1 MQANP
6 FPLAATNGWNAPL
19 PSLQLDKTSV
29 WRDGRRIV
37 GPIDLQLLSGE
48 IKGVFGLNSCGK
60 STLLRAA
67 GGILRSGI
75 RGSIK
80 WFGRSSLAATPNL
93 LRRIGQQVQS
103 FPVVPHLSVAEQLR
117 LVCQLRSQSQI
128 SKSAD
133 LQRIFDGFPELYS
146 KRNERA
152 DRLNGGSIT
161 MLSVASAMIGLRN
174 GLLLLDEPTNN
185 LSVPATAM
193 LREIV
198 RDSVQRDQNSL
209 LVVSHDWEWLCSLM
223 PPSQILLLS
232 QPPTNRV
239 RWKTSSTAASTLD
252 CSLPTVCHHEQ
263 SLVKHGSQRPAPG
276 KAKEAATFQSCGP
289 IFAPLH
295 SNDLL

>member
-1 MQANP
+1 MRSKT
-6 FPLAATNGWNAPL
+6 FPLAATNDWNARV

-37 GPIDLQLLSGE
+37 GPIDLDLLSGE
-48 IKGVFGLNSCGK
+48 IKGVYGLNGCGK

-80 WFGRSSLAATPNL
+80 WFGRSSLAATPDL
-93 LRRIGQQVQS
+93 LRRIGQQIQS

-117 LVCQLRSQSQI
+117 LVCQLRNQSQTNT
-128 SKSAD
+128 SAD

-152 DRLNGGSIT
+152 DRLNGGSVT
-161 MLSVASAMIGLRN
+161 MLSIASAMVGLRN

-185 LSVPATAM
+185 LSVSAAVR
-193 LREIV
+193 LRDFILDNLLHNRNAV
-198 RDSVQRDQNSL
+198 

-223 PPSQILLLS
+223 PSQQIHLLS
-232 QPPTNRV
+232 ENKRTRH
-239 RWKTSSTAASTLD
+239 RWKTTPAAASTFHAG
-252 CSLPTVCHHEQ
+252 LPTSHE
-263 SLVKHGSQRPAPG
+263 GQRL
-276 KAKEAATFQSCGP
+276 AKQGGLELRNIGETESSESPGP
-289 IFAPLH
+289 IFASLH
-295 SNDLL
+295 SDDLL